1 MPNSERERKL
11 DELHSAA
18 LQRDA
23 SERDEFLRQACGG
36 DLELRRA
43 VESLL
48 DYEQKLDDF
57 LEIPALQTVT
67 LDAAIAQESQV
78 GQALGAYE
86 LLQRIGAGGM
96 GEVWLA
102 EQKQPMRRRVA
113 IKLIKAGMDTRE
125 VVARFESERQA
136 LALMEHPNIAK
147 VFEAGATPQ
156 GRPYFVMEYVAG
168 IPITEYCDRH
178 RMTLR
183 ERLELFV
190 HVCEGV
196 QHAHQKA
203 IIHRDLK
210 PTNILVEE
218 VDGKPVPR
226 IIDFGLAKATAQPLT
241 AETLF
246 TRAGAIVGT
255 PAYMSPEQ
263 AGSTGTD
270 IDTRTDVYSLGV
282 VLYEL
287 LTGALPLDFHG
298 LAFDEVLRRMR
309 EEEAPRPSTK
319 LRTLGEQSGITAQN
333 RGSDLPTL
341 ARLLRGDLDAIA
353 LKALEKERSRRYGS
367 PYELAADIGHYLDDE
382 PVTARAASTG
392 YRAWKYVRRHRLG
405 VAFAASLALLLVA
418 GVVVSS
424 WMALRAS
431 RAEQEATAVNDF
443 LQNDVLAQASVDGQT
458 RARGKP
464 DPDMKVRT
472 ALDRAA
478 ARIEGKFGGQ
488 PLVEAAI
495 RHTIGNSYYELG
507 LYPQAQRELERA
519 LDLQRRILG
528 VEHPLTL
535 QTLRVLVL
543 IYQDEGRL
551 KDAEKLN
558 DEAIQAQRR
567 VLGAEDPATLAS
579 KGDQANIYTNEGN
592 YPEAEALY
600 RELLTLQRRRLGE
613 DHPETL
619 VLRNNLARTY
629 IKEGKYAQAEP
640 IQRDVVD
647 AMRRVRGAEGF
658 QTLVSMGNLAMI
670 YGFEDKF
677 AESAALYGKVVDGL
691 RRVKGNEHPLT
702 LQFMEGL
709 AWDYDQRGKYAQ
721 ADALYSKVLEAQSRV
736 LGKEHPD
743 YLITVT
749 DMAASYR
756 RRGMYPR
763 AEALFV
769 MALKGRRRTLGDGH
783 PDTLA
788 SIGDLGWLY
797 VSEGRYAE
805 AEPLLREAV
814 TKFEK
819 AASAGWERYRVKCA
833 LGMCLAGQKQ
843 YEQAEPLL
851 VDGYQKMMERRATIP
866 ADGRSELAQAGE
878 GIVRL
883 YQDWSKPQKADEW
896 RQKLKESG
904 LSGSNAG
911 KAAR

>member
-1 MPNSERERKL
+1 MAGRAE
-11 DELHSAA
+11 AA
-18 LQRDA
+18 DA
-23 SERDEFLRQACGG
+23 
-36 DLELRRA
+36 
-43 VESLL
+43 
-48 DYEQKLDDF
+48 
-57 LEIPALQTVT
+57 P
-67 LDAAIAQESQV
+67 
-78 GQALGAYE
+78 
-86 LLQRIGAGGM
+86 
-96 GEVWLA
+96 
-102 EQKQPMRRRVA
+102 
-113 IKLIKAGMDTRE
+113 
-125 VVARFESERQA
+125 ARFESERQA

-168 IPITEYCDRH
+168 IPITEYCDQH

-287 LTGALPLDFHG
+287 LAGALPLDFHE
-298 LAFDEVLRRMR
+298 LAFDEILRRMR

-319 LRTLGEQSGITAQN
+319 LRTLGEQSGTTAQN
-333 RGSDLPTL
+333 RGSDPPTL
-341 ARLLRGDLDAIA
+341 ARQLRGDLDAIA
-353 LKALEKERSRRYGS
+353 LKALEKERARRYGS
-367 PYELAADIGHYLDDE
+367 PYELAADIARYLGNE
-382 PVTARAASTG
+382 PVTARPASTG

-418 GVVVSS
+418 GVVVSC

-431 RAEQEATAVNDF
+431 RAEQEAKAVNDF

-458 RARGKP
+458 RTRGKA

-478 ARIEGKFGGQ
+478 ARIEGKFGRQ
-488 PLVEAAI
+488 PLVEASI
-495 RHTIGNSYYELG
+495 RRTIGNSYEELG
-507 LYPQAQRELERA
+507 LYPQAEREYERA

-528 VEHPLTL
+528 AEHPVTL
-535 QTLRVLVL
+535 GSLRAAAVICLE
-543 IYQDEGRL
+543 EGRL
-551 KDAEKLN
+551 KDAEKVNGETL
-558 DEAIQAQRR
+558 QAERR
-567 VLGAEDPATLAS
+567 VLGTEHPETLVS
-579 KGDQANIYTNEGN
+579 EQVQAAIYKQEGK
-592 YPEAEALY
+592 YAEAEAIY
-600 RELLTLQRRRLGE
+600 RELLTVRRRRLGE
-613 DHPETL
+613 DHPITL
-619 VLRNNLARTY
+619 QIRYNLAANY
-629 IKEGKYAQAEP
+629 IREGKYAQAEP
-640 IQRDVVD
+640 IQRDLVD
-647 AMRRVRGAEGF
+647 AMLRVHGEEYF
-658 QTLVSMGNLAMI
+658 ETLVSMGSLAMI

-677 AESAALYGKVVDGL
+677 AESEALYGKVVDGL

-709 AWDYDQRGKYAQ
+709 AWDYDQMGKYAQ
-721 ADALYSKVLEAQSRV
+721 ADALYSKVLEAESRV

-743 YLITVT
+743 FLITVT
-749 DMAASYR
+749 DMGASYR

-769 MALKGRRRTLGDGH
+769 IALKGRRHTLGDGH

-788 SIGDLGWLY
+788 SIGDLGSVY
-797 VSEGRYAE
+797 VNEGRYTE
-805 AEPLLREAV
+805 AEPLLREAAN
-814 TKFEK
+814 KFEK
-819 AASAGWERYRVKCA
+819 AASDDWERYRVACA
-833 LGMCLAGQKQ
+833 LGMCLAGRKQ
-843 YEQAEPLL
+843 YREAEPLL
-851 VDGYQKMMERRATIP
+851 VDGYQKMIERKAKIA
-866 ADGRSELAQAGE
+866 ADGRFELAQAGE
-878 GIVRL
+878 GIVRM
-883 YQDWSKPQKADEW
+883 YQDWGKAENADEW
-896 RQKLKESG
+896 RQKLRRSG
-904 LSGSNAG
+904 LSGPNTG
-911 KAAR
+911 KASR